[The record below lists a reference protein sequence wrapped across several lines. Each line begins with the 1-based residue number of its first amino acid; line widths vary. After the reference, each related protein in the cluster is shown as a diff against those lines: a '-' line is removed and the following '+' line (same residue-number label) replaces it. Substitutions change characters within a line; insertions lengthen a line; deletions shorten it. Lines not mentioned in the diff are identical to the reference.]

1 MLELMVTL
9 VVAALLMTLA
19 IPAYDGFVQR
29 ARVARAI
36 GDISTIALEIEK
48 FRLQNDVLP
57 PPSLDDLPLQVPL
70 DPWARPYQYIKIQG
84 AGGGV
89 GGFRKDGSL
98 NPINT
103 DYDLYS
109 SGKDGDSSG
118 PLNAANSRDDVVRA
132 NNGAFIGRAEDY

>member
-1 MLELMVTL
+1 
-9 VVAALLMTLA
+9 VVAGLLITLA

-36 GDISTIALEIEK
+36 DDISNIALEIEK

-70 DPWARPYQYIKIQG
+70 DPWDRPYQYIKIQG
-84 AGGGV
+84 AGSGV
-89 GGFRKDGSL
+89 GGFRNDGSL